1 LSKQEKTDLE
11 LIKRVLEGETE
22 VYGIL
27 VERYERLVFGFLLAR
42 ARCIQDVEDVVQDS
56 FVRAYKHL
64 ASFDLDRKF
73 SAWLLTIARNLLF
86 DLYKKNS
93 RSLSSTDVV
102 IDILSASSASPQE
115 EAAQPSEI
123 IIRRERFRRITELI
137 KSLDEDLKVPFLLR
151 VVNEMP
157 YQDIADALGLPL
169 QTVKNR
175 IFKARTMLRAE
186 RDEDGSV
193 NL

>member
-1 LSKQEKTDLE
+1 MSKQEKTDLE

-102 IDILSASSASPQE
+102 IDILSASSASPHE